1 LPLNEALVASG
12 VLVNIRKFEQE
23 DFNAVK
29 DIYQQGIDTGNATFQ
44 KIAKNWE
51 EWNNSMLINC
61 RLVATKNNQILGWA
75 GLSAVSSREVYS
87 GVVEV
92 SVYVSEQAQ
101 GNGVGQK
108 LLSQLILESEKNNIW
123 MLQAGIFPENIGSIA
138 LHKKNGFRQVGV
150 REKVGKMNEVWRDS
164 VLMERRSQ
172 IVGVSGN

>member
-1 LPLNEALVASG
+1 
-12 VLVNIRKFEQE
+12 VNIRKFEKE

-44 KIAKNWE
+44 KTAKSWKK
-51 EWNNSMLINC
+51 WNNSMLIDC
-61 RLVATKNNQILGWA
+61 RLVATENNQILGWA
-75 GLSAVSSREVYS
+75 ALSAVSSREVYS

-92 SVYVSEQAQ
+92 SVYVSEHAQ
-101 GNGVGQK
+101 GKGVGQN
-108 LLSQLILESEKNNIW
+108 LLSQLILESEENNIW

-164 VLMERRSQ
+164 VFMERRSQ
-172 IVGVSGN
+172 IVGISGN